1 MRVRTALFGA
11 SLVLASSLG
20 GPVSAEDVSF
30 DIVIRGGTVYDGSGN
45 PGRRADVGIRGDRI
59 AAVGNLSG
67 AAAKSVVDASG
78 LAVAPG
84 FVNMLSWSVDTLIAD
99 GRSQSEIRQGV
110 TTEIFGE
117 GWTMGPWNDE
127 QKKRARED
135 QTDIRFDIEWT
146 TLSEYLR
153 WLEKRG
159 ISPNV
164 ASYVGASTVR
174 ENVLGLENRAPTPA
188 QLEQMQ
194 ALVRREMENGAL
206 GVGTALIYPPGTFAT
221 TEELIALCR
230 VAAEYQ
236 GKYIT
241 HMRSEGDRLAE
252 AVDEVIRISREAG
265 VPAEIYHL
273 KAAGVDN
280 WPKMDAVIAKIEAAR
295 RDGVKITANM
305 YTYTAGGTALDFC
318 IPPWAHEGGTEKLL
332 ERLRDPATRARIA
345 GEIREPGK
353 GWENLY
359 RASGSPENILVDEF
373 NDEKLKPL
381 AGKTLAEIA
390 RLRKK
395 DPVETLL
402 DLVVE
407 DQAKTGAL
415 YFLISEDNI
424 EKQLR
429 LPWVSF
435 GSDAGSMAPEGVF
448 LKSSTHPR
456 AYGTFARFLGKYVR
470 EKKVA
475 SLPEAIRRLSALPA
489 SNLGLDHRGR
499 LEEGMFADV
508 VVFDPAT
515 IADRATYEK
524 PHQYSV
530 GVRHVFVNGIQVLK
544 DGEHTGAKPG
554 RALKG
559 PGAKEKSA
567 ASPKT

>member
-1 MRVRTALFGA
+1 
-11 SLVLASSLG
+11 
-20 GPVSAEDVSF
+20 
-30 DIVIRGGTVYDGSGN
+30 
-45 PGRRADVGIRGDRI
+45 
-59 AAVGNLSG
+59 
-67 AAAKSVVDASG
+67 
-78 LAVAPG
+78 
-84 FVNMLSWSVDTLIAD
+84 
-99 GRSQSEIRQGV
+99 
-110 TTEIFGE
+110 
-117 GWTMGPWNDE
+117 MGPWNDE

-135 QTDIRFDIEWT
+135 QTDIKFDIEWT
-146 TLSEYLR
+146 TLSEYLKY
-153 WLEKRG
+153 LEKRG

-164 ASYVGASTVR
+164 ASYVGAATVR
-174 ENVLGLENRAPTPA
+174 ENVLGLDNKAPTPA

-241 HMRSEGDRLAE
+241 HMRSEGDRLSE

-332 ERLRDPATRARIA
+332 ERLRDPATRTRIA

-359 RASGSPENILVDEF
+359 RASGSPENILIDEF
-373 NDEKLKPL
+373 NNEKLKPL

-390 RLRKK
+390 RIRKK
-395 DPVETLL
+395 DPVETLI
-402 DLVVE
+402 DLVIE
-407 DQAKTGAL
+407 DEAKTGAL
-415 YFLISEDNI
+415 YFLISEENL

-435 GSDAGSMAPEGVF
+435 GSDAGSMAPEGIF
-448 LKSSTHPR
+448 LKSPTHPR
-456 AYGTFARFLGKYVR
+456 AYGTFARFLGRYVR

-530 GVRHVFVNGIQVLK
+530 GVRHVFVNGTQVLK

-559 PGAKEKSA
+559 PGAKVKSA
-567 ASPKT
+567 GSSGR